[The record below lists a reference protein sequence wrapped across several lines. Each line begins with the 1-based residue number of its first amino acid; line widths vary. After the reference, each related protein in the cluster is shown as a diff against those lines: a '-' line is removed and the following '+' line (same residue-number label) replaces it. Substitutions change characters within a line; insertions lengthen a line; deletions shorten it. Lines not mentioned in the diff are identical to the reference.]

1 MKSVKETSLTECL
14 IWTGV
19 PKLPEKDDKENIWI
33 KAIALV
39 AKADGSES
47 YVAMAKD
54 DKLNDKIVKDFG
66 NISLIHSIKEVYPY
80 SYLLASYMPEFK
92 TKKKEERINYL
103 SKFYKNVDM
112 SAMSVKELDKLV
124 VSLAI
129 KKQIEKEKLV
139 NK

>member
-19 PKLPEKDDKENIWI
+19 PKLPEKDDK
-33 KAIALV
+33 
-39 AKADGSES
+39 
-47 YVAMAKD
+47 
-54 DKLNDKIVKDFG
+54 LNDRIVKDFG

>member
-1 MKSVKETSLTECL
+1 
-14 IWTGV
+14 
-19 PKLPEKDDKENIWI
+19 
-33 KAIALV
+33 
-39 AKADGSES
+39 
-47 YVAMAKD
+47 
-54 DKLNDKIVKDFG
+54 
-66 NISLIHSIKEVYPY
+66 
-80 SYLLASYMPEFK
+80 MPEFK